1 MKKSQFTLLTKR
13 KFLPLF
19 LTQFLGA
26 FNDNL
31 YKNALVVLITYFI
44 ANKLSIQTN
53 VLVTLTGCL
62 MILPMFLFSAQAGCL
77 ADKYE
82 KSALIRKIK
91 ILEII
96 LMAIGVV
103 GFVLQNIYLL
113 MFIMF
118 MLGVQSTLFGPLK
131 YSILPSHLEKDEL
144 IAGNGLVE
152 MGTFIA
158 ILTGNILGGI
168 LVMMPHGLVMISEGI
183 FLVAMLGYISSCFIP
198 KALPLSPNL
207 VFSFNFVSETL
218 GALKQLKTAKS
229 LFACVLAISWFW
241 LMGFVFLAQFP
252 NFARDYL
259 QGNEYVFIL
268 LLALFSIGIGIGSA
282 LCNWLLK
289 GEITAKYIPWVGLGM
304 TIFTADLYFAT
315 AGKTVSPDVVL
326 LTLPE
331 FIANGHCWRILF
343 DVFIISLFGGIYA
356 VPLYT
361 ILQYKAQAASR
372 ARMIGANNIM
382 NSLFMTMGAVCIFI
396 LLKLNFSVP
405 EIFLSMAV
413 ANLLVVALI
422 IRWIKNSQ
430 TE

>member
-1 MKKSQFTLLTKR
+1 
-13 KFLPLF
+13 
-19 LTQFLGA
+19 
-26 FNDNL
+26 
-31 YKNALVVLITYFI
+31 
-44 ANKLSIQTN
+44 
-53 VLVTLTGCL
+53 
-62 MILPMFLFSAQAGCL
+62 
-77 ADKYE
+77 
-82 KSALIRKIK
+82 
-91 ILEII
+91 
-96 LMAIGVV
+96 
-103 GFVLQNIYLL
+103 
-113 MFIMF
+113 
-118 MLGVQSTLFGPLK
+118 
-131 YSILPSHLEKDEL
+131 
-144 IAGNGLVE
+144 
-152 MGTFIA
+152 
-158 ILTGNILGGI
+158 
-168 LVMMPHGLVMISEGI
+168 
-183 FLVAMLGYISSCFIP
+183 
-198 KALPLSPNL
+198 
-207 VFSFNFVSETL
+207 
-218 GALKQLKTAKS
+218 
-229 LFACVLAISWFW
+229 
-241 LMGFVFLAQFP
+241 
-252 NFARDYL
+252 
-259 QGNEYVFIL
+259 
-268 LLALFSIGIGIGSA
+268 
-282 LCNWLLK
+282 
-289 GEITAKYIPWVGLGM
+289 M

>member
-183 FLVAMLGYISSCFIP
+183 FFGCHV
-198 KALPLSPNL
+198 
-207 VFSFNFVSETL
+207 
-218 GALKQLKTAKS
+218 
-229 LFACVLAISWFW
+229 
-241 LMGFVFLAQFP
+241 
-252 NFARDYL
+252 
-259 QGNEYVFIL
+259 
-268 LLALFSIGIGIGSA
+268 
-282 LCNWLLK
+282 
-289 GEITAKYIPWVGLGM
+289 
-304 TIFTADLYFAT
+304 
-315 AGKTVSPDVVL
+315 
-326 LTLPE
+326 
-331 FIANGHCWRILF
+331 RI
-343 DVFIISLFGGIYA
+343 Y
-356 VPLYT
+356 
-361 ILQYKAQAASR
+361 
-372 ARMIGANNIM
+372 
-382 NSLFMTMGAVCIFI
+382 
-396 LLKLNFSVP
+396 
-405 EIFLSMAV
+405 
-413 ANLLVVALI
+413 
-422 IRWIKNSQ
+422 
-430 TE
+430 